1 MTFHCATGKTNHT
14 LGQVLRKYSD
24 RTVARDLVQELES
37 YGNPSNVVTSSKR
50 QVKLGLLRADLAI
63 GRARSGSSSSS
74 GSTTS
79 EPLVARSAPNLR
91 EQHATEDED
100 ETTDEERPTQ
110 AVTAP
115 SEVQRP
121 HSSMSSQM
129 RYRTPL
135 ARSMV
140 TGGPPAGEQQQM
152 SSHFSPTGTPAMQP
166 LPEHTTPS
174 AFASSDSL
182 SYPTTNVTYPRS
194 ATESPQPPYNS
205 APFTGSSSFQ
215 RSLVP
220 GRTPQTGRS
229 PMPTSTA
236 PQASS
241 SSLPGSNRP
250 PLERAVENIQAS
262 IAALHERMEALERYA
277 AAGRGR
283 GNISSSSLHD
293 SRRWS
298 GYISP
303 SGRPHLHEWDSTNM
317 GFWSLLLQPLA
328 RLQHNLRDFVV
339 FLTNPDA
346 RAMGPVLMIVRRLLL
361 DASFVL
367 FVAWVLRIGWRGTR
381 NWRKDILE
389 AWRHVR
395 TGKGKR
401 VLVEKGV

>member
-1 MTFHCATGKTNHT
+1 MTFRYATGKTNHR
-14 LGQVLRKYSD
+14 LCQVLRKYSD

-37 YGNPSNVVTSSKR
+37 YSDPSNVVTSSKR
-50 QVKLGLLRADLAI
+50 QVPMGLLNADIAL
-63 GRARSGSSSSS
+63 GRSGSSSSG

-79 EPLVARSAPNLR
+79 EPPVARSVPNLR
-91 EQHATEDED
+91 QQHATEDED
-100 ETTDEERPTQ
+100 ETTDEEHPTQ

-135 ARSMV
+135 AGSMI
-140 TGGPPAGEQQQM
+140 TGGPPGGEQQQIPG
-152 SSHFSPTGTPAMQP
+152 HLSPIGTPAMQP
-166 LPEHTTPS
+166 LPEHATPS

-182 SYPTTNVTYPRS
+182 SYPTSIIAYPRS
-194 ATESPQPPYNS
+194 ATESPRLPYNS
-205 APFTGSSSFQ
+205 APFTGTTSFQ
-215 RSLVP
+215 RSTVP

-241 SSLPGSNRP
+241 SSLLGSNRP

-277 AAGRGR
+277 ATGRGR
-283 GNISSSSLHD
+283 GNTSSSSLHD

-303 SGRPHLHEWDSTNM
+303 SGRPHIHEWDPSNM

-328 RLQHNLRDFVV
+328 RLQHNLQHFVV
-339 FLTNPDA
+339 FITNPDA
-346 RAMGPVLMIVRRLLL
+346 RAMGPVLMVVRRLLL
-361 DASFVL
+361 DASFML
-367 FVAWVLRIGWRGTR
+367 FVVWVLRLGWRGTR

-401 VLVEKGV
+401 VLVDKGV